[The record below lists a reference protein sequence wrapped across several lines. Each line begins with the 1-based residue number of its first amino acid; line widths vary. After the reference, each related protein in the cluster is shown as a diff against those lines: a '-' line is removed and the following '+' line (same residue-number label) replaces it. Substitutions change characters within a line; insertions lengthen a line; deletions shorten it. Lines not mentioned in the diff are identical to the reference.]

1 MRIFKF
7 FKELGW
13 LLYGLAAAVRAKI
26 KQRKLPPYFAKKLPE
41 QYVKSPIYDV
51 RFDWYHGLCWAEIT
65 LDLRVDGF
73 DPTGID
79 LNRSETLGPLQQEAL
94 RIAEEYLSDPPIPV
108 ELSFALMFR
117 DGSAKLSTP
126 VGIFPRK
133 SEQEGS

>member
-1 MRIFKF
+1 MRVVKF

-26 KQRKLPPYFAKKLPE
+26 RQRKLPPYFAKKLPE
-41 QYVKSPIYDV
+41 RYVKSPIYDV
-51 RFDWYHGLCWAEIT
+51 YFDWYQGLCYATIT
-65 LDLRVDGF
+65 LDLRLDGF

-79 LNRSETLGPLQQEAL
+79 LNRKETTGRLQQEAL

-117 DGSAKLSTP
+117 DGSPKYIIP

-133 SEQEGS
+133 SEQEGI